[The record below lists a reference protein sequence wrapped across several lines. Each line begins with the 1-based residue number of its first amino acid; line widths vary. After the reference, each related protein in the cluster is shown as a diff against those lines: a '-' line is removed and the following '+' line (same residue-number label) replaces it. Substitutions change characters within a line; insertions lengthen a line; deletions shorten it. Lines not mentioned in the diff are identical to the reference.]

1 MECEYCKEREVKK
14 LREDLIKCQKSSK
27 SKDMKL
33 KALNKRVFICTLVG
47 VAIAAIFGK
56 EALDAITEWL
66 GSVNSFRSQVLSDA
80 TGVYP
85 SPGTLGVF
93 AVAALVCRP
102 RRRR

>member
-27 SKDMKL
+27 SKDIKL
-33 KALNKRVFICTLVG
+33 KVLNKKIFICTLIG

-66 GSVNSFRSQVLSDA
+66 GAGNGFRTQIRSDS
-80 TGVYP
+80 GVHP

-93 AVAALVCRP
+93 AVAALLGRP

>member
-1 MECEYCKEREVKK
+1 MECEYCKEQEVKK
-14 LREDLIKCQKSSK
+14 LREDLLKCQKNSK

-33 KALNKRVFICTLVG
+33 KVLNKRIFICTIIG

-66 GSVNSFRSQVLSDA
+66 GSVNGFRHQILSDNGA
-80 TGVYP
+80 VYP

-93 AVAALVCRP
+93 AVAALIGRP